1 MTNDNVTVNIDTVA
15 FYRIVDPKK
24 ALYKLVDI
32 QLSIECSNLLFYYY
46 YSKNLTKILIQFD
59 EFEYLRT
66 HICLLEINLW

>member
-32 QLSIECSNLLFYYY
+32 QLSIECTNLHLFFLQ
-46 YSKNLTKILIQFD
+46 NLIKVLI
-59 EFEYLRT
+59 
-66 HICLLEINLW
+66 H